1 MSLSGFVRFTPSTV
15 TSKNSSLEMCGY
27 IFIVAKSFSVLMD
40 GEERKVITSDGHGS
54 SRFS

>member
-1 MSLSGFVRFTPSTV
+1 MSLSGFIRFAPSAV
-15 TSKNSSLEMCGY
+15 TSKNSSFEMCGY
-27 IFIVAKSFSVLMD
+27 IFIVAKSFSVLID